1 MTTSKHIEILMLN
14 KQNKKTIVV
23 VKLNV
28 SLQANMLTLP
38 DRLCQKLKKNKP
50 LHLRL
55 MSNGSVWSS
64 PTTESILDQNNSV
77 LFYLWTIFL
86 SKHDVRCI
94 IFELWAV
101 DYECNFKADV
111 GTAILKSVT
120 SPYELAQ
127 SWAVH
132 KIPNGYAC
140 LININ

>member
-1 MTTSKHIEILMLN
+1 MLN

-38 DRLCQKLKKNKP
+38 DRLTEILKNKP

-77 LFYLWTIFL
+77 LFYPWTIFL
-86 SKHDVRCI
+86 SKHDVRCV

-127 SWAVH
+127 SLRSWAVH
-132 KIPNGYAC
+132 KIPLA
-140 LININ
+140 L